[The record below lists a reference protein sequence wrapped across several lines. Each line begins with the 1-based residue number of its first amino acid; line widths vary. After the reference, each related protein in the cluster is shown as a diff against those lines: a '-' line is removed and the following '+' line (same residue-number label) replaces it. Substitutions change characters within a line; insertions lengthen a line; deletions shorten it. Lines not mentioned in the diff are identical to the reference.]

1 MRIRNLI
8 RLVGRVQLRWEK
20 MEVGWGGGTYLYKV

>member
-8 RLVGRVQLRWEK
+8 RLVGRVRLERWKDGRE
-20 MEVGWGGGTYLYKV
+20 GTYLYYKV